1 MSKRILVFPCG
12 SEIGLEIHRAL
23 RYSTH
28 FDLIGASSVDDHGR
42 FVYPEYIGGLPFHD
56 SPDFAPRLTEIIRSY
71 RIDALYPTMD
81 AVAETLQNLA
91 ERLSVRVIGSPPET
105 TRVCASKTLTYDSLD
120 GLVPTPARYPD
131 LEAVPAYP
139 VFIKPDRGYGSRH
152 TARADNANA
161 AAALLT
167 RHAGRDMLILEYLP
181 GREWTIDC
189 FSDRHGAL
197 LFHAARGRDRIS
209 NGISVHTSPSADF
222 AERFADWAA
231 AINEKLRPRGAWF
244 FQAKLDGAGQPRL
257 LEVAARF
264 AGSSALQR
272 GLGVNLPLLSAF
284 DAFGWPVEVT
294 ANDYPIELD
303 RALENRF
310 RLQLDYRR
318 VYVDL
323 DDCLLIQ
330 GRVNTALVAF
340 LYQAIDQGCTITLLT
355 RHSADLD
362 ATLTRTRL
370 RPLFDDIVHIR
381 DGSPKTAHI
390 QQDAAIFIDDS
401 FQERAQ
407 VARTLRIPVFA
418 PDMIEALLQPIEH
431 PHPYA

>member
-23 RYSTH
+23 RYSAH

-42 FVYPEYIGGLPFHD
+42 FVYEDYVGGLPLHD
-56 SPDFAPRLTEIIRSY
+56 SPDFAARLADIVRSR

-91 ERLSVRVIGSPPET
+91 ERLDVRVIGSPPAT
-105 TRVCASKTLTYDSLD
+105 TRVCAPKTLTYDALD
-120 GLVPTPARYPD
+120 GLVPTPERYSG

-152 TARADNANA
+152 TARADHAGD
-161 AAALLT
+161 AAALLA
-167 RHAGRDMLILEYLP
+167 RHADRKMLILEYLP

-197 LFHAARGRDRIS
+197 LFHAARGRDRVS
-209 NGISVHTSPSADF
+209 NGISVHTSPSAEF
-222 AERFADWAA
+222 SERFADWAA
-231 AINEKLRPRGAWF
+231 AINQKLKPRGAWF
-244 FQAKLDGAGQPRL
+244 FQAKLDRTGQPKL

-272 GLGVNLPLLSAF
+272 GTGVNLPLLSAF
-284 DAFGWPVEVT
+284 DAFDWPVSIA

-310 RLQLDYRR
+310 RIELEFRH
-318 VYVDL
+318 VYIDL
-323 DDCLLIQ
+323 DDCLLIK
-330 GRVNTALVAF
+330 GRVNTALLAF
-340 LYQAIDQGCTITLLT
+340 LYKAIDDGCTITLLT
-355 RHSADLD
+355 RHADD
-362 ATLTRTRL
+362 PRETLRRARL
-370 RPLFDDIVHIR
+370 EAVFDRIVHIT
-381 DGSPKTAHI
+381 DGGPKSDHI
-390 QQDAAIFIDDS
+390 DLLPAIFIDDS
-401 FQERAQ
+401 FRERAA
-407 VARTLRIPVFA
+407 VARQRGIPVFA
-418 PDMIEALLQPIEH
+418 PDMIEALS
-431 PHPYA
+431 